1 MRCHRL
7 LVAHIHS
14 PRPPCSHFQF
24 SAHVPHPGCWAPFA
38 FSLPNSI
45 VLTPRFLET
54 ITNSNHSKP
63 LWLTWLHNSRNQF
76 ASSKGFLTN
85 QVYKYLDSL
94 CPPSF
99 QPHTQDSLNFHPCVV
114 LDLWI
119 KSEASSWFGSVL
131 VVVAVGWLIGLVF
144 VCFCNNFSTGIHF
157 CFCFNATFISHYC
170 TICGWHW
177 LSIFRMLFHNKP
189 SL

>member
-114 LDLWI
+114 SDLWI
-119 KSEASSWFGSVL
+119 KSEASSWVTKSFL
-131 VVVAVGWLIGLVF
+131 VWFCLGGGGGWLVDWSG
-144 VCFCNNFSTGIHF
+144 FC
-157 CFCFNATFISHYC
+157 
-170 TICGWHW
+170 
-177 LSIFRMLFHNKP
+177 LF
-189 SL
+189 LQ